1 MELKGKKINFLG
13 DSITEGCGTDL
24 RFDQIIAEKTGAV
37 CRNYGIG
44 GTRIARNKALSV
56 NPLWDQYYDSRV
68 DSMDPDA
75 DVIVV
80 FGGTNDFGHGDA
92 MPGTMSDRTVDT
104 FYGALHTL
112 ITHLK
117 TRYPLAEIVFITPL
131 HRLNENCPDGDGGF
145 KPVGTYAPLK
155 LYVDII
161 REVCE
166 YYSLPVLDLW
176 KNSGM
181 QPAIP
186 KVQELYIPD
195 GLHPCRTGHEIIANR
210 LLGLLKT
217 L

>member
-1 MELKGKKINFLG
+1 MKLEGKKINFLG
-13 DSITEGCGTDL
+13 DSITEGCGTDY
-24 RFDQIIAEKTGAV
+24 RFDQMIAEQTGAI

-44 GTRIARNKALSV
+44 GTRIARNVKPSL
-56 NPLWDQYYDSRV
+56 NPLFDQYYDSRV
-68 DSMDPDA
+68 DNMDPDA

-92 MPGTMSDRTVDT
+92 QPGTMSNRTVDT
-104 FYGALHTL
+104 FYGAMHCL

-117 TRYPLAEIVFITPL
+117 DRYPTAEIVFITPL
-131 HRLNENCPDGDGGF
+131 HRLNENDPDGDGGF
-145 KPVGTYAPLK
+145 KPYGTYAPLK
-155 LYVDII
+155 RYVNII

-166 YYSLPVLDLW
+166 YYSIPVLDLW
-176 KNSGM
+176 KNSGL

-195 GLHPCRTGHEIIANR
+195 GLHPNRAGHEIIASR
-210 LLGLLKT
+210 LLGLLQT